1 MWVVIVLAVVIVVL
15 VIAARVIRQQRQSQ
29 QLHESFGPEYDR
41 AVSQYHSQGRA
52 EAALMERQR
61 RVEAMTI
68 RPLTPEDRTRFAQA
82 WRETQARF
90 VDDPAAATAEAD
102 QLIADLMGVRGY
114 PVRDFEQQADDISVD
129 YPNVVENYRAA
140 HAISLAS
147 TRGEASTEDLRTA
160 MIHYH
165 ALFDEL
171 LETKTAEKD
180 RTDEAKATDGAPTDG
195 APTDGAPTDGAP
207 TDGAPTDGAPTDGA
221 PTERTE
227 VK

>member
-1 MWVVIVLAVVIVVL
+1 MQTWMWAVIVLALVIVALIV
-15 VIAARVIRQQRQSQ
+15 ATWVIRQRRQSQ

-41 AVSQYHSQGRA
+41 AVSQYHNQGDA
-52 EAALMERQR
+52 EEALLARQK

-68 RPLTPEDRTRFAQA
+68 RPLTPEDQTRFAQA

-90 VDDPAAATAEAD
+90 VDEPVAATAEAD
-102 QLIADLMGVRGY
+102 RLITELMGVRGY
-114 PVRDFEQQADDISVD
+114 PVRDFEQQADDISVH

-140 HAISLAS
+140 HAISQSS

-160 MIHYH
+160 MIHYR

-171 LETKTAEKD
+171 IEIKATDEG
-180 RTDEAKATDGAPTDG
+180 RTDEAKATDGAPI
-195 APTDGAPTDGAP
+195 
-207 TDGAPTDGAPTDGA
+207 
-221 PTERTE
+221 ERTE